1 MLTNQEMVALLAA
14 ATSDDTDSY
23 KSMQD
28 LIKILASCVGID
40 EETGEVYLRV
50 KDADDSNLS
59 ASLNSNLSMLGN
71 PSTGLSMSNGLDL
84 QENNLLDG

>member
-23 KSMQD
+23 KSMQE
-28 LIKILASCVGID
+28 LIKILASCVGVD

-50 KDADDSNLS
+50 KDADDSNLG
-59 ASLNSNLSMLGN
+59 ASLNSNLSVLGN
-71 PSTGLSMSNGLDL
+71 PSTGLSMSL
-84 QENNLLDG
+84 QEDNLLDG